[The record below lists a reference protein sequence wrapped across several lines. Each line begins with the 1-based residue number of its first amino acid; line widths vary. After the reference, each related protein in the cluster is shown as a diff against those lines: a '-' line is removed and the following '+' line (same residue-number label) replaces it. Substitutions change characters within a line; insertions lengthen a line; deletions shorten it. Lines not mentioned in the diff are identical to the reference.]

1 MNPNLRSSGRVPQ
14 AVPPTSS
21 WAPWSYIGHS
31 NDTHPASQSE
41 RTPLLPHQQP
51 SVTSLSAKTQR
62 NRFLVYFALIAMII
76 FLHWRPGDD
85 ALNPP
90 VRNRIRREWDREI
103 RDHEK
108 VRMGWEDERREINA
122 MREQLLRDRETWAQE
137 CEANKREEERRRKE
151 AEDRVR
157 AGFAWDGLK
166 ANQRCLRH
174 DTRQYTARISNV
186 PRAYDPIQACAE
198 TAVEI
203 RGLKLA
209 TPHRCEDRGCNG
221 VIGHWIVDSGEASCA
236 THFDHFKDK
245 GCTTQGS
252 GLRRIESHLE
262 DLRGGDDW
270 RDMCSTTP
278 ADFLHLHFDGPHM
291 CVDWGKYGIWGIW
304 EIEDHEC

>member
-1 MNPNLRSSGRVPQ
+1 
-14 AVPPTSS
+14 
-21 WAPWSYIGHS
+21 
-31 NDTHPASQSE
+31 
-41 RTPLLPHQQP
+41 
-51 SVTSLSAKTQR
+51 VTSLSAKTHW

-108 VRMGWEDERREINA
+108 VRMGWEDERREIIA

-166 ANQRCLRH
+166 ADQRCLRH
-174 DTRQYTARISNV
+174 GTRQYTARISNV
-186 PRAYDPIQACAE
+186 PRAYDPIHACAE

-209 TPHRCEDRGCNG
+209 TPHQCEDRVTSSFHIPCNPLYLCVPVLQGCNG
-221 VIGHWIVDSGEASCA
+221 VIGHWIVDYGEPSCV

-245 GCTTQGS
+245 ATQFIRVSCSCTY
-252 GLRRIESHLE
+252 
-262 DLRGGDDW
+262 
-270 RDMCSTTP
+270 
-278 ADFLHLHFDGPHM
+278 FF
-291 CVDWGKYGIWGIW
+291 
-304 EIEDHEC
+304 